1 MYYRYRAKK
10 KDRGLVKALIVIIF
24 LIAGIY
30 FVYNNRHEL
39 MFWRISQN
47 RILTEINNAGNI
59 EDPGKRLKALDTLAE
74 SMKVYRED
82 NLLEPDAYIM
92 SARVNYLRGMAE
104 TGTSFT
110 SMYINDSFR
119 EIPEISKKYLLSAV
133 KDLNRGRALL
143 YGKDLNTEDTL
154 ILAKSFFLTGYYT
167 PADIFSMMKS
177 LRLNQEFPIED
188 IRFYIVMATLSGNHA
203 EGLEVSSRLGR
214 MDDTVQGRIFYAS
227 LLKDAGKY
235 TESIMAFRNIVGS
248 TNDLSLKK
256 LSYRNLGQIYF
267 KQRLYRESIEQFD
280 SILVIDNSDLNSKI
294 WLGKNYSALGNND
307 KARAIWSEVL
317 MVNRSNEEVKKLLG
331 LM

>member
-10 KDRGLVKALIVIIF
+10 KDRGFFKVLILAAF
-24 LIAGIY
+24 FIAGIY
-30 FVYNNRHEL
+30 YVYSNRHEL

-47 RILTEINNAGNI
+47 RILTEISSAGKI
-59 EDPGKRLKALDTLAE
+59 EDPAKRLKALDTIAE
-74 SMKVYRED
+74 SMRVYRED

-104 TGTSFT
+104 VGSSFT

-119 EIPEISKKYLLSAV
+119 EISGNSKKNLLSAV
-133 KDLNRGRALL
+133 KDLNRARALL
-143 YGKDLNTEDTL
+143 YGKELNPEDTL
-154 ILAKSFFLTGYYT
+154 ILAKSFFLTGYYS
-167 PADIFSMMKS
+167 PADIFSMMSS
-177 LRLNQEFPIED
+177 LRLNQGFQVED
-188 IRFYIVMATLSGNHA
+188 IRFYIVMATLSGNHE

-248 TNDLSLKK
+248 SNDLSVKK
-256 LSYRNLGQIYF
+256 VSYRNLGQIYF

-280 SILVIDNSDLNSKI
+280 SILGIDNSDLNSKI